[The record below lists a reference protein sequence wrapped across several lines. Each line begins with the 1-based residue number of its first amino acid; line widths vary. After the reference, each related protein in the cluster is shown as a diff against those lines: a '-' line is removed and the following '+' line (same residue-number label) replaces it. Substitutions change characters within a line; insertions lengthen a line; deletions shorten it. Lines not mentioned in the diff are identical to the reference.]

1 MRAVVRIVVNAVA
14 LWVATLVVPGISV
27 REAGD
32 TAAQVVTYLALGLL
46 FGLVN
51 LLVRPVVKLL
61 SLPLYVLT
69 LGLFSLV
76 VNALMLE
83 LTSWLS
89 GFTPLTLDVERFF
102 WSAVLGAVVISLVSW
117 VIDLVVPDA
126 DDRRD

>member
-1 MRAVVRIVVNAVA
+1 MRALVRVVVNAAA

-27 REAGD
+27 RETGEPV
-32 TAAQVVTYLALGLL
+32 TQVVTYLALGLL

-89 GFTPLTLDVERFF
+89 RSTPLTLEVDRFF
-102 WSAVLGAVVISLVSW
+102 WSAVLGAVVISVVSW
-117 VIDLVVPDA
+117 VLDLVVPDG
-126 DDRRD
+126 D

>member
-1 MRAVVRIVVNAVA
+1 VRALVRVVVNAAA

-27 REAGD
+27 RETGEPV
-32 TAAQVVTYLALGLL
+32 TQVVTYLALGLL

-89 GFTPLTLDVERFF
+89 RSTPLTLEVDRFF
-102 WSAVLGAVVISLVSW
+102 WSAVLGAVVISVVSW
-117 VIDLVVPDA
+117 VLDLVVPDG
-126 DDRRD
+126 D

>member
-1 MRAVVRIVVNAVA
+1 MTRIAVNAVA

-32 TAAQVVTYLALGLL
+32 LLTQVVTYLVLGLV

-89 GFTPLTLDVERFF
+89 GFTPLTLEVDSFF
-102 WSAVLGAVVISLVSW
+102 WAAVLGALVISLVSW
-117 VIDLVVPDA
+117 VLDLLLPD
-126 DDRRD
+126 DDRD

>member
-1 MRAVVRIVVNAVA
+1 MRALVRIVVNAVA

-32 TAAQVVTYLALGLL
+32 TATQVLTYLALGLL

-102 WSAVLGAVVISLVSW
+102 WSAVLGAVVISVVSW
-117 VIDLVVPDA
+117 VLDLVVPDH
-126 DDRRD
+126 DERG

>member
-89 GFTPLTLDVERFF
+89 GFTPLTLDVDRFF